1 MPGGKNPYTRP
12 ANKPERAALK
22 RQKARSRLRG
32 ELENERERLRDDLS
46 VSDEDFRADATDIGK
61 LLMDLRG
68 SPEAIGDRMTADNA
82 RAKQARRRDRMYAMN
97 KGGAVPNNRK
107 GFSQLPEEVQMKMDP
122 QEAMKYM
129 EGGAVKPYKY
139 GGKVKKYMGGGKVRG
154 YKGGGGVCRGGGAA
168 VSGTKFSGVK

>member
-1 MPGGKNPYTRP
+1 MPGGRNPYTRP
-12 ANKPERAALK
+12 ANKPERAAMQRQSARNKALANIK
-22 RQKARSRLRG
+22 SRREENIDADNTVNEFTRDLDRLIAMESQIRGAGSEDRQTLDNMKQKARRRK
-32 ELENERERLRDDLS
+32 RDM
-46 VSDEDFRADATDIGK
+46 FK
-61 LLMDLRG
+61 
-68 SPEAIGDRMTADNA
+68 
-82 RAKQARRRDRMYAMN
+82 MN

-139 GGKVKKYMGGGKVRG
+139 GGKVKKY
-154 YKGGGGVCRGGGAA
+154 KGGGGVCRGGGAA